1 MFCFKEHL
9 QWVVCDAP
17 NRPPENPHP
26 GGTLRL
32 PGVRLHQVRL
42 TSLFDQKSLSD
53 GNIFLYSQS
62 PRPASVCS
70 DPLCSSHPPFQELHE
85 LSQSPRENDFFSI
98 QNPSYH
104 ICAVHPVEV
113 AATRGGEVGW
123 EFLWTIGII
132 GVEAE

>member
-1 MFCFKEHL
+1 MVFCFKEHL

-26 GGTLRL
+26 GRTLRL

-62 PRPASVCS
+62 PCLASVCF
-70 DPLCSSHPPFQELHE
+70 DPLCNSHPPFQELHE
-85 LSQSPRENDFFSI
+85 LSQSPREKISSASKTLPTISVQSI
-98 QNPSYH
+98 PLKSR
-104 ICAVHPVEV
+104 P
-113 AATRGGEVGW
+113 R
-123 EFLWTIGII
+123 
-132 GVEAE
+132 GVERSAGNFFGQLELLE